1 MSHPCRLR
9 PSRFA
14 AALLLPVSLT
24 ASLAVAGPAHAG
36 LLAPIWTGMYAG
48 VHGGANWT
56 DIDTSGG
63 LSFSTEAATIGG
75 HLGLNVSFGLVVVG
89 VEADLGI
96 DTASYGLGISGAG
109 VSLEGKVNA
118 YGTARARLGIP
129 VGPALFYA
137 TAGYAWSDVEIT
149 LNQSGASTMRST
161 SFNGIVYGV
170 GAEVMVLPSVS
181 VRLEALH
188 YDFGQT
194 HLDFGALG
202 RSADTF
208 DPSATVVRAGVSF
221 RFN

>member
-1 MSHPCRLR
+1 MSHTCRRLR

-14 AALLLPVSLT
+14 AALLLPASLT
-24 ASLAVAGPAHAG
+24 VSGPAHAG

-48 VHGGANWT
+48 VHGGANWI
-56 DIDTSGG
+56 DIDRSSGSSVT
-63 LSFSTEAATIGG
+63 LDAATVGG
-75 HLGLNVSFGLVVVG
+75 HLGLNLGLGLVVVG

-96 DTASYGLGISGAG
+96 ALATSEFEVPATGFTHVGRL
-109 VSLEGKVNA
+109 NA
-118 YGTARARLGIP
+118 FGTARARLGIP
-129 VGPALFYA
+129 IGPALFYA
-137 TAGYAWSDVEIT
+137 TAGYAWSDFEIT
-149 LNQSGASTMRST
+149 SIPSSAGAARST
-161 SFNGIVYGV
+161 AFTGIVYGV
-170 GAEVMVLPSVS
+170 GAEVMVLPSIS

-202 RSADTF
+202 RTVETF